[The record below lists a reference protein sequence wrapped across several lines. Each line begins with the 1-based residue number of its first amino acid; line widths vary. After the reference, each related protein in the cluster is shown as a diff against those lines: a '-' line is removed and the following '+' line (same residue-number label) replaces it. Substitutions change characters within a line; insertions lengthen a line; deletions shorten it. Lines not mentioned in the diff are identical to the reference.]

1 MRQGRRRDT
10 QRAIDED
17 AAKTAAEYW
26 GCERLACDECPAL
39 VGGRTPRERYGTAR
53 CGTAMKIE
61 LLQRRRELSLRWHPL
76 LRRQL
81 RGAKGGEGRG

>member
-1 MRQGRRRDT
+1 MRHGRRRDT

-39 VGGRTPRERYGTAR
+39 EGGRTPRERYGTDR
-53 CGTAMKIE
+53 CQTAMKIE
-61 LLQRRRELSLRWHPL
+61 LLQRRRALSLRWHPL
-76 LRRQL
+76 LRRRL
-81 RGAKGGEGRG
+81 RKAEGRGRRG